1 MGAAEEA
8 ELLHKIGRWVV
19 FQAIKQLAKKRE
31 DGGNAR
37 LFINVSHKVLTDEE
51 FPPWMSV
58 SLKASRLAS
67 DSIVFQLDENDATSY
82 TKQASSLRVCRNCK
96 LSLLLT
102 ISVVL
107 LSRSIC
113 SNT

>member
-1 MGAAEEA
+1 MGAVEEA

-19 FQAIKQLAKKRE
+19 FHAIKQLAKKRE
-31 DGGNAR
+31 AGGNAR

-51 FPPWMSV
+51 FLPCMSV

-82 TKQASSLRVCRNCK
+82 TKQASSLRVYRNYK

-107 LSRSIC
+107 LTRSIC
-113 SNT
+113 SKT